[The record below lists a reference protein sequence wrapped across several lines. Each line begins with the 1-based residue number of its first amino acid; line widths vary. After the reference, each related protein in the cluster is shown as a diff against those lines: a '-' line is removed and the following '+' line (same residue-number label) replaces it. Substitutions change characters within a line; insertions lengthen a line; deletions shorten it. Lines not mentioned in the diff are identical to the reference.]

1 MIMKIEEKRNSLL
14 KEFKKSLRE
23 LRLVHQI
30 DILQESLI
38 KIKDINMNP
47 PVKEKSTQRH
57 VTKRTKA
64 LIKRDKNKK
73 TELNESSK
81 NVMKW
86 LDTLQD
92 DADFID
98 RDRTEKPT
106 FEIENKKEA
115 VKTKTPES
123 LNIDSLLSSYK
134 KSENNDEPLPP
145 LIVFSDEEEDLA
157 LSDTEDMNNNL
168 DNNKLSETNF
178 EIDKKVSA
186 LKEMLKGSEVSKDTI
201 NRQEVEEIPNDCKEE
216 SSNRATI
223 VPLMMVLRKLMFFLI
238 PIIACLVTEWTQWL
252 DRVRKF
258 GEKSE

>member
-30 DILQESLI
+30 DILQEGLT
-38 KIKDINMNP
+38 KIKDINMNTA
-47 PVKEKSTQRH
+47 VKEKSTQRH

-64 LIKRDKNKK
+64 LIKRDKIKK

-98 RDRTEKPT
+98 RDRTERPT
-106 FEIENKKEA
+106 FEAKKEA
-115 VKTKTPES
+115 VKSKTPES

-134 KSENNDEPLPP
+134 KSENKDEPLPP
-145 LIVFSDEEEDLA
+145 LIVFSDDEEDLA
-157 LSDTEDMNNNL
+157 LSDDEDINNNL
-168 DNNKLSETNF
+168 DKDTFSETNLDIDNKLS
-178 EIDKKVSA
+178 II
-186 LKEMLKGSEVSKDTI
+186 KEMLKDPVEKDSDATKDTA
-201 NRQEVEEIPNDCKEE
+201 NCEDQEEKDCKEE
-216 SSNRATI
+216 PANRSTI
-223 VPLMMVLRKLMFFLI
+223 VPLMMVLRKLTFFSF
-238 PIIACLVTEWTQWL
+238 Q
-252 DRVRKF
+252 
-258 GEKSE
+258 